1 MIVVISKAL
10 YKDSNFKNTLNVI
23 TARSVSKKPF
33 ILIDPNFI
41 IKELSFR
48 LLSYLDL
55 NLKEKV
61 DTEAVGYSNYVGL
74 FNFLNEEPD
83 GSSFKIDNKSYTIGS
98 FENEVKK
105 RLSDLIPYDQII
117 KNQLHNINKNNYL
130 LIEDDNSEEYLKGY
144 DRKIILKFDKTNKNI
159 NYSFEDL
166 IKIRENK
173 EFILINTN
181 DTDLPLKLIMYC
193 SLVPDTIKKEYL
205 PKEEN
210 KKEEKEEL
218 KKERTVLL
226 EEANTI
232 LTNNQTFTRRD
243 IRRFINRNVQAEPEV
258 VTV

>member
-10 YKDSNFKNTLNVI
+10 YEDSNFKETLNVI

-41 IKELSFR
+41 IKELSLR

-55 NLKEKV
+55 NLREKK

-74 FNFLNEEPD
+74 FNFLKIENNK
-83 GSSFKIDNKSYTIGS
+83 SLVKIDNKSYTIDS

-105 RLSDLIPYDQII
+105 RLSDLIPYDQIV
-117 KNQLHNINKNNYL
+117 KEQLRNISKNNYL
-130 LIEDDNSEEYLKGY
+130 LIEDGNSEEYLKGY
-144 DRKIILKFDKTNKNI
+144 DRKIILKFDKANKNI

-173 EFILINTN
+173 EFILINTG
-181 DTDLPLKLIMYC
+181 DTDLSLKLIMYC

-210 KKEEKEEL
+210 KKTEKEEL
-218 KKERTVLL
+218 KKEQTVLL
-226 EEANTI
+226 EEANAI
-232 LTNNQTFTRRD
+232 LTNY
-243 IRRFINRNVQAEPEV
+243 E